1 MAILQVELCGRLAD
15 LAGDVVD
22 VKVPNAGIRIAD
34 LRAALAAAYPALAD
48 SILGPKVRACVDEIL
63 VDDAAMVRAGQ
74 VVAFFPP
81 LSGG

>member
-1 MAILQVELCGRLAD
+1 MLQVELCGRLSD

-22 VKVPNAGIRIAD
+22 VEIPNAGLKIGE
-34 LRAALAAAYPALAD
+34 LRATLAVLHPALAD
-48 SILGPKVRACVDEIL
+48 SILGPKVRACVDDMM
-63 VDDAAMVRAGQ
+63 VDDAAIVRAGQ

>member
-1 MAILQVELCGRLAD
+1 MLQVELCGRLAD

-22 VKVPNAGIRIAD
+22 VDVPNAGLSIAD
-34 LRAALAAAYPALAD
+34 LRTALAALHPALAD
-48 SILGPKVRACVDEIL
+48 AILGPKVRACVDEVM
-63 VDDAAMVRAGQ
+63 VDDMAMVRAGQ